1 MSAEIN
7 PRSCFNDRMT
17 RMLKKIFKWISRLV
31 LTLSLLGLLG
41 LFLPRLVTA
50 LYAAARIFSVDA
62 VPAERTAIVFGAG
75 LRYDGSPTAVLR
87 DRVETAAQL
96 YFNGKVE
103 KLLMS
108 GDNSTVDYNEPESMR
123 QYAIGLGI
131 PDEDIVLDYAGR
143 RTYDTCYRAKAI
155 FGLDRAILV
164 TQDFHLPRA
173 LYLCNALGVE
183 AVGVQANNIYYR
195 KISRLFWQA
204 RELFA
209 TFSAVVDVQIAR
221 PVPILGDPEPIFAEK

>member
-1 MSAEIN
+1 MWKRI
-7 PRSCFNDRMT
+7 
-17 RMLKKIFKWISRLV
+17 LKWISRLI

-41 LFLPRLVTA
+41 LFLPRLVTS
-50 LYAAARIFSVDA
+50 LYAAARIFSVKD
-62 VPAERTAIVFGAG
+62 VPAERVAIVFGAG

-87 DRVETAAQL
+87 DRVDTAAQL

-108 GDNSTVDYNEPESMR
+108 GDNSTLDYNEPESMR
-123 QYAIGLGI
+123 QYAISLGI

-155 FGLDRAILV
+155 FGLERAILV

-173 LYLCNALGVE
+173 LYLCNTLGIE
-183 AVGVQANNIYYR
+183 AVGVKANNIYYR
-195 KISRLFWQA
+195 KISRLIWNT
-204 RELFA
+204 RELLA
-209 TFSAVVDVQIAR
+209 TFSAVIDVQIAK
-221 PVPILGDPEPIFAEK
+221 PMPILGDPEPIFAKK